1 MSRQI
6 RRRSRSGP
14 GFDPTLVRSQPALR
28 TSSGAIWIIV
38 ASLFT
43 AVCLVPLIGIVASG
57 GAAAAVATTT
67 AVVIVLLLA
76 GMVVVRLTVRAGPP
90 RLTVL
95 AVCFLAMAVVA
106 LAGMA
111 TCVLIVWTPSAG

>member
-6 RRRSRSGP
+6 RRRSGSGP
-14 GFDPTLVRSQPALR
+14 ELDPTLVRSQPALR

-43 AVCLVPLIGIVASG
+43 AVCLVPLIGIVAAG
-57 GAAAAVATTT
+57 GVAGAVAIAT
-67 AVVIVLLLA
+67 AVAIVLLLA
-76 GMVVVRLTVRAGPP
+76 GMVVVRLTVQAGPP
-90 RLTVL
+90 RLKAL

-111 TCVLIVWTPSAG
+111 ACVLIVWAPLRT